1 MSRDQR
7 RRLLRQLRDTGFAI
21 EGGPVTLPLDL
32 GPAPRSY
39 YVDWPNLEA
48 RMLAEWN
55 RHRDKI
61 MADHSAYGSRPWAYF
76 WFDRPH
82 ADTIPGPQRDA
93 LLAAGRLT
101 AEEADRMASAHAMH
115 AFARI
120 AASRPGETTADW
132 LADPALIEKSLELV
146 GWNVFGDETIAHL
159 RETHRPGAA
168 GASPTTKGDETD
180 AT

>member
-7 RRLLRQLRDTGFAI
+7 RRLLRQLRDASFTV
-21 EGGPVTLPLDL
+21 EGGPVTLPLGL

-39 YVDWPNLEA
+39 YVDWPELEA

-55 RHRDKI
+55 RHREKV
-61 MADHSAYGSRPWAYF
+61 MAEWPGGPRPWAFF

-101 AEEADRMASAHAMH
+101 AEEADRMASSHAMH
-115 AFARI
+115 AFGRI

-146 GWNVFGDETIAHL
+146 GWNVFTEETIAHL
-159 RETHRPGAA
+159 RETHRTADASTKTRGAA
-168 GASPTTKGDETD
+168 TD
-180 AT
+180 ATR

>member
-7 RRLLRQLRDTGFAI
+7 RRLLRQLRDSGFAI
-21 EGGPVTLPLDL
+21 EGGPVTLPLGL

-55 RHRDKI
+55 RHRDTI
-61 MADHSAYGSRPWAYF
+61 LAESTAGPRPWAFF

-115 AFARI
+115 AFAQI

-146 GWNVFGDETIAHL
+146 GWNVFTEETIAHL
-159 RETHRPGAA
+159 RATHRPGAA
-168 GASPTTKGDETD
+168 GASTTTEQEVPDHD
-180 AT
+180 R